1 LNPTGVRFSPH
12 RRTGSNLIMDVG
24 LREGG
29 GRTFGLPP
37 NDHHRQRICAAVREE
52 ATSGWRHRS
61 PLLRVE
67 AQATTVVREED
78 GLGPSTTDKEVEPV
92 SHTVMP
98 LNAGASTHRC
108 WLAQCGVEKRSAE
121 E

>member
-1 LNPTGVRFSPH
+1 LNPTGVGFSPH
-12 RRTGSNLIMDVG
+12 RRTRSDLIMDVG

-29 GRTFGLPP
+29 GRTLGLPP
-37 NDHHRQRICAAVREE
+37 NDHRRQRICATVLEE

-61 PLLRVE
+61 SLLRVE
-67 AQATTVVREED
+67 AQATTVVWEED
-78 GLGPSTTDKEVEPV
+78 GLGPSTADKEVEPV

-108 WLAQCGVEKRSAE
+108 WLAHCGVEKRSAE